1 MPAFCIRAVYKLS
14 YRGISSGEDGDWGGN
29 VVWTCFERRL
39 ISFGRDEQRF
49 LLFFFFCFF
58 FFFFFF
64 SLDGSLSSRI
74 SLSLLSLSKFCTLSF
89 GFPSPYDVFSP
100 FLFLFILCDPMES
113 RFSIYIYI
121 LYRDYFCT
129 YIRIVVEGKY
139 IESMLQL
146 EKFT

>member
-58 FFFFFF
+58 FLLLLFPRRIPILANF
-64 SLDGSLSSRI
+64 SLP
-74 SLSLLSLSKFCTLSF
+74 SF
-89 GFPSPYDVFSP
+89 PLEVLHFELWFSIPVRCFFP
-100 FLFLFILCDPMES
+100 FLFLFILCDPIES

-129 YIRIVVEGKY
+129 YTRIVVEGKY

>member
-58 FFFFFF
+58 FFFFF

-74 SLSLLSLSKFCTLSF
+74 SLSFLSLSKFCTLSF
-89 GFPSPYDVFSP
+89 GFPSPYDVFSLFFFSP
-100 FLFLFILCDPMES
+100 FFATQWNLDSPY
-113 RFSIYIYI
+113 IYIYI
-121 LYRDYFCT
+121 YF
-129 YIRIVVEGKY
+129 VP
-139 IESMLQL
+139 
-146 EKFT
+146 

>member
-58 FFFFFF
+58 F
-64 SLDGSLSSRI
+64 SS
-74 SLSLLSLSKFCTLSF
+74 SS
-89 GFPSPYDVFSP
+89 FPSTDPYPREFLSP
-100 FLFLFILCDPMES
+100 FFPS
-113 RFSIYIYI
+113 RSFA
-121 LYRDYFCT
+121 L
-129 YIRIVVEGKY
+129 
-139 IESMLQL
+139 
-146 EKFT
+146 